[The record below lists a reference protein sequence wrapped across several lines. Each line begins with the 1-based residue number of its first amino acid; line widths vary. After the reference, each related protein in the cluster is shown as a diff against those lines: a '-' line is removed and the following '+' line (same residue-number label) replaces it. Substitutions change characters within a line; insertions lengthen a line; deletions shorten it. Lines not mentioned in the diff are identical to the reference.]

1 MHFGF
6 FYKKGLLSTLQS
18 AIVEAPTVFSR
29 LPSLMADDKPCPLLQ
44 PSLRGAEFGRS
55 VNPILIRGGGQID
68 YAHHTTTCPFSLGFS
83 DLPMGL
89 VSCITWCLLHIFS
102 RSKFFAWIVITNTL
116 EMLLHMGPLWENWW
130 KNANNFSP
138 KRGFGNAH
146 SQPSNFT
153 IMDSSVEKNYVCDC
167 IFW

>member
-1 MHFGF
+1 MFHISVLLDLQANLPKTCTFFVCPNGFGEHLF
-6 FYKKGLLSTLQS
+6 SNVCSMYLGCITL
-18 AIVEAPTVFSR
+18 
-29 LPSLMADDKPCPLLQ
+29 
-44 PSLRGAEFGRS
+44 
-55 VNPILIRGGGQID
+55 
-68 YAHHTTTCPFSLGFS
+68 
-83 DLPMGL
+83 
-89 VSCITWCLLHIFS
+89 ITWCLLHIFS

-153 IMDSSVEKNYVCDC
+153 IMDSSVEKTRYVIASSDNCKQKKILWNCDSAYSWNYWS
-167 IFW
+167 IRWISQIPNTNTKY